1 MVASTVR
8 SPVRSR
14 SLTNSSRKRRRR
26 LLCVREYR
34 ANNAPFTTSGRFTSA
49 NTGRS
54 RLVKYGRRTA
64 ASSSVKFS
72 EGYTPTV
79 LPPTGPEDRPGWRWY
94 RREPRPTGTT
104 FPALAAFARLRSDHD
119 PERLG
124 GDLDGHAAGDRSR
137 DAVDLEADRAAL
149 RRALRGS
156 PCD

>member
-79 LPPTGPEDRPGWRWY
+79 SPPTCPENRPGWRWY
-94 RREPRPTGTT
+94 RRGPRPAGTVC
-104 FPALAAFARLRSDHD
+104 RNSHDEQEGLRHHLDRH
-119 PERLG
+119 PGRG
-124 GDLDGHAAGDRSR
+124 GCGH
-137 DAVDLEADRAAL
+137 AVDLEADGPA
-149 RRALRGS
+149 RRGGRG
-156 PCD
+156 

>member
-34 ANNAPFTTSGRFTSA
+34 ANNAPFTTSGKLTSA

-54 RLVKYGRRTA
+54 RLVKYGRSTA

-79 LPPTGPEDRPGWRWY
+79 SPPARGPTGEGWRWY
-94 RREPRPTGTT
+94 RRDLRSPRTAARGTE
-104 FPALAAFARLRSDHD
+104 RIRSDHQHEGVGHD
-119 PERLG
+119 V
-124 GDLDGHAAGDRSR
+124 DG
-137 DAVDLEADRAAL
+137 
-149 RRALRGS
+149 
-156 PCD
+156 